1 MSIPNLNGFADPEN
15 VSSKPGGFSAQYIN
29 WSRTLHD
36 IRENAPDWM
45 PEMVE
50 DVNGQQVHKA
60 PDGTG
65 YLMIQ
70 FRHEDGRT
78 TTAIP
83 HAIMDHKMKSL
94 SGKFISS
101 RDISDS
107 FVRGACKSAAALFG
121 YAWQMWSKD
130 DPLERTAQ
138 EDEEIA
144 EERARVKEGAIKQ
157 TMADIENVGNEI
169 TDQHGGSI
177 SEQMAD
183 EESFVGVAGSV
194 TPPSAIVVDD
204 WKSVEVHFG
213 TNIGK
218 PLGDLNA
225 RSLEWY
231 QTTWSGKG
239 KGQDKPSDDDLLL
252 RSALDK
258 SMKKGGTQDGFD
270 L

>member
-36 IRENAPDWM
+36 IREHAPDWM
-45 PEMVE
+45 PEMIE

-130 DPLERTAQ
+130 EPLERTAK

-144 EERARVKEGAIKQ
+144 EERARIKEGVIKQ
-157 TMADIENVGNEI
+157 TMAE
-169 TDQHGGSI
+169 
-177 SEQMAD
+177 
-183 EESFVGVAGSV
+183 GSV

-204 WKSVEVHFG
+204 WKSVKVHFG
-213 TNIGK
+213 KNEGK
-218 PLGDLNA
+218 TLGDLNA
-225 RSLEWY
+225 GSLEWY

-239 KGQDKPSDDDLLL
+239 KGQDKPSNDDLLL
-252 RSALDK
+252 RAALDK
-258 SMKKGGTQDGFD
+258 SMKIGGNKDGFGR
-270 L
+270 

>member
-1 MSIPNLNGFADPEN
+1 MSMPNLNGFADPDN
-15 VSSKPGGFSAQYIN
+15 VSEKPGSFNASYIN
-29 WSRTLHD
+29 WARTLHD
-36 IRENAPDWM
+36 IREHAPDWM
-45 PEMVE
+45 PEMIE
-50 DVNGQQVHKA
+50 DCEGRQIHKA

-83 HAIMDHKMKSL
+83 HAIMDSRMKAL
-94 SGKFISS
+94 GGKLISA
-101 RDISDS
+101 RDVSDS
-107 FVRGACKSAAALFG
+107 FVRGACKCAAAVFG

-130 DPLERTAQ
+130 DPMERTAE
-138 EDEEIA
+138 EDAEI
-144 EERARVKEGAIKQ
+144 EQDRQQ
-157 TMADIENVGNEI
+157 TLSDKKNVGNEI

-177 SEQMAD
+177 SEQMED
-183 EESFVGVAGSV
+183 EENLVGVARQV
-194 TPPSAIVVDD
+194 TPPSAIAVDD
-204 WKSVEVHFG
+204 WRAVEVHFG

-252 RSALDK
+252 RAALDK
-258 SMKKGGTQDGFD
+258 SMKKGGNQDGFGR
-270 L
+270 